1 MFSLH
6 FPKGR
11 QKSLTCTPH
20 SHFSFCFK
28 SSAQLASAFNSVMG
42 FRASCECMTRTALYP
57 PRNHNST
64 SKRQNCA
71 RKHKHT
77 YTHKHNPT
85 HPHTHTPT
93 HTRTRAR
100 THTSPT
106 WMRWPTP
113 EHHMCPVASTPWR
126 GPSKRQ
132 CCSRRS
138 RPGPCCPLCADSSTM
153 HMPSEQAH
161 HFPNQMGG
169 GGSTRDEGLET
180 IPSGPGRG
188 PKEAIPQGHTAHQHA
203 QGTQNLC
210 LTLEKWALRSPW
222 PLNYYSTPRRP
233 SPLREQAASDSIAT
247 ASGLGAKDP

>member
-28 SSAQLASAFNSVMG
+28 SSAQLASAFNSVLG

-100 THTSPT
+100 THTQAPHGCGGPRRST
-106 WMRWPTP
+106 TCARWPP
-113 EHHMCPVASTPWR
+113 PHGEDPANGSAVA
-126 GPSKRQ
+126 GV
-132 CCSRRS
+132 
-138 RPGPCCPLCADSSTM
+138 PGPGHAAPCVPIHPPCTCHRS
-153 HMPSEQAH
+153 
-161 HFPNQMGG
+161 GG
-169 GGSTRDEGLET
+169 GGVN
-180 IPSGPGRG
+180 
-188 PKEAIPQGHTAHQHA
+188 QG
-203 QGTQNLC
+203 
-210 LTLEKWALRSPW
+210 
-222 PLNYYSTPRRP
+222 RRP
-233 SPLREQAASDSIAT
+233 
-247 ASGLGAKDP
+247 